1 MLDVATLAAALMAD
15 PPVNVLDDTPPI
27 LVDVQPGVWLTRVR
41 GLTASGGGTFEL
53 DQELGLDKHNT
64 AFRGSLAV
72 TREPWAVKLMST
84 SFSTVGSVETTGG
97 TWGGQAVTAGD
108 PTAFDA
114 TWLQFEAQW
123 DHKSPK
129 GDGSRRTN
137 DPLDLLFGP
146 HVAVSYLD
154 LEQRLTSASTLNTVS
169 RDGAWWT
176 VMVGGQLTMQADLKR
191 MVGWLHQLKVE
202 VAGAAGA
209 TINGGGAAWSVRAGL
224 TLQFTETVGATI
236 GYRLMEFNELEQ
248 GDWTVSPRFPG
259 LFVGV
264 NVSF

>member
-1 MLDVATLAAALMAD
+1 VLDVATLAAALLAE

-41 GLTASGGGTFEL
+41 GFTAAGGSTFSL
-53 DQELGLDKHNT
+53 DNAMGLDEHNT
-64 AFRGSLAV
+64 AFRGALTV

-84 SFSTVGSVETTGG
+84 SFGATGSAASTGG
-97 TWGGQAVTAGD
+97 TWAGQAVTAGD
-108 PTAFDA
+108 STSFDA
-114 TWLQFEAQW
+114 RWLQLEAQW
-123 DHKSPK
+123 DHKAPR

-146 HVAVSYLD
+146 HLAVSYLD

-202 VAGAAGA
+202 VAGSAGA
-209 TINGGGAAWSVRAGL
+209 TMNGGGAWSVRAGF
-224 TLQFTETVGATI
+224 TLQFTETIGATI
-236 GYRLMEFNELEQ
+236 GYRLMEFTDLEQ
-248 GDWTVSPRFPG
+248 GDWTVSPSFPG
-259 LFVGV
+259 LYVGV
-264 NVSF
+264 NISF